1 MDSNIIC
8 YAQNK
13 DLIIS
18 EDCLRL
24 LNNNNYKKILDR
36 LFEEKKIFVSTED
49 IRKVINSFNETNQ
62 EITTDGK
69 NYRILDS
76 LDVTG
81 KKLSQGSVEDFLAL
95 FLDKYNTLSEII
107 KKRVDFSY
115 QTIADAKREVKG
127 KEVHVIGMVLDKRTT
142 KNGNLL
148 LTIDDPTGKVNV
160 VVMEKPENK
169 NTNKDEVNPK
179 EILMDNVLGFK
190 CSVLSKD
197 IFIAREIM
205 YADMPYQTKTQ
216 TLKDDSHVVI
226 LGDTHVGSKL
236 FREDEFTS
244 FIEWLNA
251 FNVSDED
258 KKIIEKIKYVIV
270 AGDLVDGIGIYPKQY
285 DELAITDIFEQYR
298 AFEEYILKIPEEIE
312 VFLMPGNHDAVRV
325 SDPQPSIPEKFLP
338 RLYSKKNIHI
348 MGSPSWIE
356 LEGVMFL
363 IYHGV
368 SLHGIFGKIKDLKM
382 DHPDLAQKELLKR
395 RDLMP
400 QFGEKQTFIPIEKNF
415 LTIKEIPDV
424 FICGHIHHHAYSKY
438 KNCHLIST
446 SCWQSITSFQME
458 MGHTPTVSKAILF
471 NLKNQKLCIK
481 DFEKQENKIECK

>member
-1 MDSNIIC
+1 MDSKIIC

-24 LNNNNYKKILDR
+24 LNNNNYKKILDK
-36 LFEEKKIFVSTED
+36 LADEKKIFVGTED
-49 IRKVINSFNETNQ
+49 IRKVISSFNGTSQ
-62 EITTDGK
+62 EITTNGK

-81 KKLSQGSVEDFLAL
+81 KKLSQGSVEDFLSL
-95 FLDKYNTLSEII
+95 FLDKYDTLSEII

-115 QTIADAKREVKG
+115 QTIADAKREIKG

-160 VVMEKPENK
+160 VVMENK
-169 NTNKDEVNPK
+169 EKNNSIDEINPK
-179 EILMDNVLGFK
+179 EILMDNVIGIK

-197 IFIAREIM
+197 LFIAREIM
-205 YADMPYQTKTQ
+205 YADIPYQTKTE
-216 TLKDDSHVVI
+216 TLKDDCYVVI

-236 FREDEFTS
+236 FREDEFTN

-251 FNVSDED
+251 FNVSEVD
-258 KKIIEKIKYVIV
+258 KKIIEKIKYVII
-270 AGDLVDGIGIYPKQY
+270 AGDLVDGIGIYPKQFN
-285 DELAITDIFEQYR
+285 ELAITDIFEQYK
-298 AFEEYILKIPEEIE
+298 AFEEYILKIPEDIE
-312 VFLMPGNHDAVRV
+312 VFLIPGNHDAVRL

-338 RLYSKKNIHI
+338 NLYSKKNIHI

-356 LEGVMFL
+356 LEGLMFL
-363 IYHGV
+363 IYHGT
-368 SLHGIFGKIKDLKM
+368 SLHGIFGKIKGQKM
-382 DHPDLAQKELLKR
+382 DRPDLAQKELLKR

-415 LTIKEIPDV
+415 LTMKEIPDV
-424 FICGHIHHHAYSKY
+424 FVCGHIHHHAYSKY
-438 KNCHLIST
+438 KSCHLVST
-446 SCWQSITSFQME
+446 SCWQSITSYQKE
-458 MGHTPTVSKAILF
+458 LGHIPTVSKAILF

-481 DFEKQENKIECK
+481 DFEKQEDK

>member
-1 MDSNIIC
+1 MDSKIIC

-24 LNNNNYKKILDR
+24 LNNNNYKKILDK
-36 LFEEKKIFVSTED
+36 LADEKKIFVGTED
-49 IRKVINSFNETNQ
+49 IRKIISSFNGTNQ
-62 EITTDGK
+62 EITTNGK

-81 KKLSQGSVEDFLAL
+81 KKLSQGSVEDFLSL
-95 FLDKYNTLSEII
+95 FLDKYDTLSEII

-115 QTIADAKREVKG
+115 QTIADAKREIKG

-160 VVMEKPENK
+160 VVMENK
-169 NTNKDEVNPK
+169 EKNNSIDEINPK
-179 EILMDNVLGFK
+179 EILMDNVIGIK

-197 IFIAREIM
+197 LFIAREIM
-205 YADMPYQTKTQ
+205 YADIPYQTKTE
-216 TLKDDSHVVI
+216 TLKDDCYVVI

-236 FREDEFTS
+236 FREDEFTN

-251 FNVSDED
+251 FNVSEVD
-258 KKIIEKIKYVIV
+258 KKIIEKIKYVII
-270 AGDLVDGIGIYPKQY
+270 AGDLVDGIGIYPKQFN
-285 DELAITDIFEQYR
+285 ELAITDIFEQYK
-298 AFEEYILKIPEEIE
+298 AFEEYILKIPEDIE
-312 VFLMPGNHDAVRV
+312 VFLIPGNHDAVRL

-338 RLYSKKNIHI
+338 NLYSKKNIHI

-356 LEGVMFL
+356 LEGLMFL
-363 IYHGV
+363 IYHGT
-368 SLHGIFGKIKDLKM
+368 SLHGIFGKIKGQKM
-382 DHPDLAQKELLKR
+382 DRPDLAQKELLKR

-415 LTIKEIPDV
+415 LTMKEIPDV
-424 FICGHIHHHAYSKY
+424 FVCGYIHHHAYSKY
-438 KNCHLIST
+438 KSCHLVST
-446 SCWQSITSFQME
+446 SCWQSITSYQKE
-458 MGHTPTVSKAILF
+458 LGHIPTVSKAILF

-481 DFEKQENKIECK
+481 DFEKQEDK

>member
-1 MDSNIIC
+1 MDSKIIC

-24 LNNNNYKKILDR
+24 LNNNNYKKILDK
-36 LFEEKKIFVSTED
+36 LADEKKIFVGTED
-49 IRKVINSFNETNQ
+49 IRKVISSFNGTSQ
-62 EITTDGK
+62 EITTNGK

-81 KKLSQGSVEDFLAL
+81 KKLSQGSVEDFLSL
-95 FLDKYNTLSEII
+95 FLDKYDTLSEII

-115 QTIADAKREVKG
+115 QTIADAKREIKG

-160 VVMEKPENK
+160 VVMENK
-169 NTNKDEVNPK
+169 EKNNSIDEINPK
-179 EILMDNVLGFK
+179 EILMDNVIGIK

-197 IFIAREIM
+197 LFIAREIM
-205 YADMPYQTKTQ
+205 YADIPYQTKTE
-216 TLKDDSHVVI
+216 TLKDDCYVVI

-236 FREDEFTS
+236 FREDEFTN

-251 FNVSDED
+251 FNVSEVD
-258 KKIIEKIKYVIV
+258 KKIIEKIKYVII
-270 AGDLVDGIGIYPKQY
+270 AGDLVDGIGIYPKQFN
-285 DELAITDIFEQYR
+285 ELAITDIFEQYK
-298 AFEEYILKIPEEIE
+298 AFEEYILKIPEDIE
-312 VFLMPGNHDAVRV
+312 VFLIPGNHDAVRL

-338 RLYSKKNIHI
+338 NLYSKKNIHI

-356 LEGVMFL
+356 LEGLMFL
-363 IYHGV
+363 IYHGT
-368 SLHGIFGKIKDLKM
+368 SLHGIFGKIKGQKM
-382 DHPDLAQKELLKR
+382 DRPDLAQKELLKR

-415 LTIKEIPDV
+415 LTMKEIPDV
-424 FICGHIHHHAYSKY
+424 FVCGHIHHHAYSKY
-438 KNCHLIST
+438 KSCHLVST
-446 SCWQSITSFQME
+446 SCWQSITSYQKE
-458 MGHTPTVSKAILF
+458 LGHIPTVSKAILF

-481 DFEKQENKIECK
+481 DFEKQEDKWVK

>member
-1 MDSNIIC
+1 MDSKIIC

-24 LNNNNYKKILDR
+24 LNNNNYKKILDK
-36 LFEEKKIFVSTED
+36 LADEKKIFVGTED
-49 IRKVINSFNETNQ
+49 IRKVISSFNGTSQ
-62 EITTDGK
+62 EITTNGK

-81 KKLSQGSVEDFLAL
+81 KKLSQGSVEDFLSL
-95 FLDKYNTLSEII
+95 FLDKYDTLSEII

-115 QTIADAKREVKG
+115 QTIADAKREIKG

-160 VVMEKPENK
+160 VVMENK
-169 NTNKDEVNPK
+169 EKNNSIDEINPK
-179 EILMDNVLGFK
+179 EILMDNVIGIK

-197 IFIAREIM
+197 LFIAREIM
-205 YADMPYQTKTQ
+205 YADIPYQTKTE
-216 TLKDDSHVVI
+216 TLKDDCYVVI

-236 FREDEFTS
+236 FREDEFTN

-251 FNVSDED
+251 FNVSEVD
-258 KKIIEKIKYVIV
+258 KKIIEKIKYVII
-270 AGDLVDGIGIYPKQY
+270 AGDLVDGIGIYPKQFN
-285 DELAITDIFEQYR
+285 ELAITDIFEQYKV
-298 AFEEYILKIPEEIE
+298 FEEYILKIPEDIE
-312 VFLMPGNHDAVRV
+312 VFLIPGNHDAVRL

-338 RLYSKKNIHI
+338 NLYSKKNIHI

-356 LEGVMFL
+356 LEGLMFL
-363 IYHGV
+363 IYHGT
-368 SLHGIFGKIKDLKM
+368 SLHGIFGKIKGQKM
-382 DHPDLAQKELLKR
+382 DRPDLAQKELLKR

-415 LTIKEIPDV
+415 LTMKEIPDV
-424 FICGHIHHHAYSKY
+424 FVCGHIHHHAYSKY
-438 KNCHLIST
+438 KSCHLVST
-446 SCWQSITSFQME
+446 SCWQSITSYQKE
-458 MGHTPTVSKAILF
+458 LGHIPTVSKAILF

-481 DFEKQENKIECK
+481 DFEKQEDK

>member
-1 MDSNIIC
+1 MDSKIIC

-24 LNNNNYKKILDR
+24 LNNNNYKKILDK
-36 LFEEKKIFVSTED
+36 LADEKKIFVGTED
-49 IRKVINSFNETNQ
+49 IRKVISSFNGTSQ
-62 EITTDGK
+62 EITTNGK

-81 KKLSQGSVEDFLAL
+81 KKLSQGSVEDFLSL
-95 FLDKYNTLSEII
+95 FLDKYDTLSEII

-115 QTIADAKREVKG
+115 QTIADAKREIKG

-160 VVMEKPENK
+160 VVMENK
-169 NTNKDEVNPK
+169 EKNNSIDEINPK
-179 EILMDNVLGFK
+179 EILMDNVIGIK

-197 IFIAREIM
+197 LFIAREIM
-205 YADMPYQTKTQ
+205 YADIPYQTKTE
-216 TLKDDSHVVI
+216 TLKDDCYVVI

-236 FREDEFTS
+236 FREDEFTN

-251 FNVSDED
+251 FNVSEVD
-258 KKIIEKIKYVIV
+258 KKIIEKIKYVII
-270 AGDLVDGIGIYPKQY
+270 AGDLVDGIGIYPKQLN
-285 DELAITDIFEQYR
+285 ELAITDIFEQYK
-298 AFEEYILKIPEEIE
+298 AFEEYILKIPEDIE
-312 VFLMPGNHDAVRV
+312 VFLIPGNHDAVRL

-338 RLYSKKNIHI
+338 NLYSKKNIHV
-348 MGSPSWIE
+348 MGSPSWVE
-356 LEGVMFL
+356 LEGLMFL

-368 SLHGIFGKIKDLKM
+368 SLHGIFGKIKGQKM
-382 DHPDLAQKELLKR
+382 DRPDLAQKELLKR

-415 LTIKEIPDV
+415 LTMKEIPDV
-424 FICGHIHHHAYSKY
+424 FVCGHIHHHAYSKY
-438 KNCHLIST
+438 KSCHLVST
-446 SCWQSITSFQME
+446 SCWQSITSYQKE
-458 MGHTPTVSKAILF
+458 LGHIPTVSKAILF

-481 DFEKQENKIECK
+481 DFEKQEDK

>member
-1 MDSNIIC
+1 MDSKIIC

-24 LNNNNYKKILDR
+24 LNNNNYKKILDK
-36 LFEEKKIFVSTED
+36 LADEKKIFVGTED
-49 IRKVINSFNETNQ
+49 IRKIISSFNGTNQ
-62 EITTDGK
+62 EITTNGK

-81 KKLSQGSVEDFLAL
+81 KKLSQGSVEDFLSL
-95 FLDKYNTLSEII
+95 FLDKYDTLSEII

-115 QTIADAKREVKG
+115 QTIADAKREIKG

-160 VVMEKPENK
+160 VVMENK
-169 NTNKDEVNPK
+169 EKNNSIDEINPK
-179 EILMDNVLGFK
+179 EILMDNVIGIK

-197 IFIAREIM
+197 LFIAREIM
-205 YADMPYQTKTQ
+205 YADIPYQTKTE
-216 TLKDDSHVVI
+216 TLKDDCYVVI

-236 FREDEFTS
+236 FREDEFTN

-251 FNVSDED
+251 FNVSEVD
-258 KKIIEKIKYVIV
+258 KKIIEKIKYVII
-270 AGDLVDGIGIYPKQY
+270 AGDLVDGIGIYPKQFN
-285 DELAITDIFEQYR
+285 ELAITDIFEQYK
-298 AFEEYILKIPEEIE
+298 AFEEYILKIPEDIE
-312 VFLMPGNHDAVRV
+312 VFLIPGNHDAVRL

-338 RLYSKKNIHI
+338 NLYSKKNIHI

-356 LEGVMFL
+356 LEGLMFL
-363 IYHGV
+363 IYHGT
-368 SLHGIFGKIKDLKM
+368 SLHGIFGKIKGQKM
-382 DHPDLAQKELLKR
+382 DRPDLAQKELLKR

-415 LTIKEIPDV
+415 LTMKEIPDV
-424 FICGHIHHHAYSKY
+424 FVCGHIHHHAYSKY
-438 KNCHLIST
+438 KSCHLVST
-446 SCWQSITSFQME
+446 SCWQSITSYQKE
-458 MGHTPTVSKAILF
+458 LGHIPTVSKAILF

-481 DFEKQENKIECK
+481 DFEKQEDK